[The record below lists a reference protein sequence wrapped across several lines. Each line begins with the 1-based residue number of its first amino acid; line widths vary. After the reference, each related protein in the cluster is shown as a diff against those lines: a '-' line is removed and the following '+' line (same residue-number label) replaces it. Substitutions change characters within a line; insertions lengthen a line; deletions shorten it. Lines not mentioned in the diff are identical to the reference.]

1 MQVEQSGASVTSAAA
16 TGLAAAAYKD
26 GTGLLHQLDKRE
38 GKVQRVLQ
46 QLGSIDSADYHQL
59 YTSQLMRK
67 AMADPQRMAGYLKMP
82 RAERLQYW
90 SQVRVV

>member
-1 MQVEQSGASVTSAAA
+1 MQVEQSGASVTSAA

-26 GTGLLHQLDKRE
+26 NTGLLHQLDKRE

-59 YTSQLMRK
+59 YTSHLMRK
-67 AMADPQRMAGYLKMP
+67 AMAHPQRMAGYLKMP
-82 RAERLQYW
+82 KAERLQYW
-90 SQVRVV
+90 RQVRVV